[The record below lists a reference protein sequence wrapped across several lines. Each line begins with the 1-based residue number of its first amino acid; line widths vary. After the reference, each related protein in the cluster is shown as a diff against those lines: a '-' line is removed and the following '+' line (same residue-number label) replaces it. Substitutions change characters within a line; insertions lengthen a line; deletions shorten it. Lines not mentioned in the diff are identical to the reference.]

1 MTVAA
6 APGEN
11 GDNYQFS
18 ELFNGL
24 FKEDNCHRPAR
35 FQHLLMKQSKA
46 FCICP
51 WISIYART
59 DAYRI

>member
-11 GDNYQFS
+11 EDNYKFS
-18 ELFNGL
+18 ELFDGL

-51 WISIYART
+51 
-59 DAYRI
+59 